1 MVGRIIGELNVV
13 SQIQTLIALIST
25 TAAHQCMCLLL
36 NLSCFLLILSFEISG
51 LL

>member
-1 MVGRIIGELNVV
+1 MGRIIGELNVV

-25 TAAHQCMCLLL
+25 TAARQCMFSAKPQLF
-36 NLSCFLLILSFEISG
+36 SLILSFEISG